1 MNAHNLMNAMNDTR
15 LSIND
20 RISAATQLWELQ
32 NRMNK
37 NLKSFKDELSEIS
50 RQEGEDLSIYSNDG
64 RFMATVEKQPPTPKI
79 ETMDLDGHLR
89 DDLGEELFNRY
100 LAQSYTI
107 RWSEFRLAP
116 DEVRKRVLKSPGQ
129 VTQTYQVKF
138 KRTSRRTHES

>member
-1 MNAHNLMNAMNDTR
+1 MNAQNAHSLMKAMNDTR

-37 NLKSFKDELSEIS
+37 SLKSFKDELSEIS

-64 RFMATVEKQPPTPKI
+64 RFVATVEKQPPTPKI
-79 ETMDLDGHLR
+79 ETMDLDALR

-100 LAQSYTI
+100 LAQSYTL

-116 DEVRKRVLKSPGQ
+116 DEVRERVLKSPGL
-129 VTQTYQVKF
+129 VLTQTYQVKF
-138 KRTSRRTHES
+138 KRASRN

>member
-15 LSIND
+15 LSINE

-32 NRMNK
+32 SKMNK

-50 RQEGEDLSIYSNDG
+50 RQEGEDLTIFSEDG

-79 ETMDLDGHLR
+79 ETMDLDALR
-89 DDLGEELFNRY
+89 DDLGEELFKRY
-100 LAQSYTI
+100 LALSYTI

-116 DEVRKRVLKSPGQ
+116 DEVRERVLKSPGLE

-138 KRTSRRTHES
+138 KRTRK

>member
-1 MNAHNLMNAMNDTR
+1 MNAHNMINTMNDTH

-32 NRMNK
+32 NRMVK

-50 RQEGEDLSIYSNDG
+50 RQEGEDLFIYSNDG

-79 ETMDLDGHLR
+79 ETMDLDALR

-116 DEVRKRVLKSPGQ
+116 DEVRDRVLKSPGIE

-138 KRTSRRTHES
+138 KRTRK